1 MESTDKFNEI
11 KAEILS
17 RAKEADACK
26 EQYGRAYKSETLA
39 ELMQVVKDNFDW
51 ACRNKVITPDLIEKY
66 REEFAENNIWL
77 NVNVTSGFLLCGNS
91 TVEAW
96 GNSTVEAWDNST
108 VKAYDNSTVEAYDNS
123 TVEAW
128 DNSTVKAYDNS
139 TVKAWGNSYTSS
151 YYKIECKLSDNAVYR
166 VQSENTIY
174 FANEN
179 MKFVKQ
185 D

>member
-108 VKAYDNSTVEAYDNS
+108 VKAYDNSTV
-123 TVEAW
+123 
-128 DNSTVKAYDNS
+128 
-139 TVKAWGNSYTSS
+139 KAWGNSYTSS